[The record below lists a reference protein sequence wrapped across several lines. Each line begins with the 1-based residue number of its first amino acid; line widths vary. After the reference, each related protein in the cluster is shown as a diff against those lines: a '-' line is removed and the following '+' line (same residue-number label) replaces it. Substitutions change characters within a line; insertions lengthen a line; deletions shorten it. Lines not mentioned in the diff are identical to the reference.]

1 MVAVAAGDAVGISV
15 PSAALALTAMGKRFI
30 SRAYAMPHARCS
42 ASAPCQ
48 AHMALA
54 APDGKMTAGD
64 VLKVVHEQQVDGTRP
79 DKDLSASYDRH
90 EPRPPFRR
98 RAP

>member
-1 MVAVAAGDAVGISV
+1 
-15 PSAALALTAMGKRFI
+15 
-30 SRAYAMPHARCS
+30 
-42 ASAPCQ
+42 
-48 AHMALA
+48 MALA

-64 VLKVVHEQQVDGTRP
+64 ALKVVHEQQVDGTRP
-79 DKDLSASYDRH
+79 DKNLSASYDRH